1 MAAPT
6 PVRKQSC
13 LTAMADD
20 CQHYPSFWGSSMR
33 IKIGLTLTLSALSL
47 SGVQAQEK
55 AAGPLPPAEAAKLFG
70 DLPTVMQ
77 VSLSPDGEN
86 VAYISP
92 LGNRGSALLIAPTR
106 EGASPKGVLKTSG
119 DADTLM
125 WCGWDTP
132 QRLVCKAGAVAKEWG
147 YLLGA
152 TSLFAINSDGSNLK
166 TLTAK
171 QDGENALYI
180 DLRGGAI
187 VDWLPSDPGHVLM
200 MRAYVP
206 EERVGSLISKR
217 AAGMGVDRIDI
228 NSGSAK
234 RVESARLDAVEYI
247 SDGNSNVRILGVMP
261 NVGATGQISDTI
273 TYSYRDAQSRELRPL
288 GKYNFLTEEG
298 FNPFAVDPRTNR
310 AIGLKKI
317 DGRKAAVSVVL
328 DGSGMTSVMFSH
340 PEVDIDGFVYA
351 GPKREVVGAT
361 FATEKRQ
368 VIVTDG
374 KYRQMTTALGRALGG
389 KTVFVADE
397 TFDGSRLLIWAGS
410 DTDAGRYYLYAPAEK
425 KLRPLLDERPGLTGI
440 ALSQV
445 KPVRYPA
452 ADGTMIPAYLTLPP
466 GKADAKGMPAIV
478 MPHGG
483 PSARD
488 EWGFDWLAQFFANQ
502 GYAVIQPNFRGSSGY
517 GDAWYKNNGFQ
528 SWRTA
533 IGDVADAGRWL
544 TGTQGADAKRLS
556 IVGWSY
562 GGYAAL
568 QAGVIAPGLFKKI
581 VAVAP
586 VTDLAQLKSEESR
599 SSAGRVNRDFIG
611 SGPHIREGS
620 PAQNAASITAP
631 VLMFHG
637 SYDQNVNI
645 DQARTM
651 RKALQGAGKTVELI
665 EYPGLAHGLAAR
677 DARRD
682 MLNRAAAFLA
692 R

>member
-1 MAAPT
+1 
-6 PVRKQSC
+6 
-13 LTAMADD
+13 
-20 CQHYPSFWGSSMR
+20 MR
-33 IKIGLTLTLSALSL
+33 IKTVLALSLPALAL

-55 AAGPLPPAEAAKLFG
+55 AVGRLPPNEAARLFG
-70 DLPTVMQ
+70 DLPTVAQ
-77 VSLSPDGEN
+77 ASLSPDGEN
-86 VAYISP
+86 IAYISP
-92 LGNRGSALLIAPTR
+92 LGDRGSALLIASTR
-106 EGASPKGVLKTSG
+106 EGASPKGILKTSG
-119 DADTLM
+119 EADTLM
-125 WCGWDTP
+125 WCGWDMP
-132 QRLVCKAGAVAKEWG
+132 QRLVCKGGTVAKEWG

-152 TSLFAINSDGSNLK
+152 TSLFAVNSDGSNIR
-166 TLTAK
+166 TLTPK
-171 QDGENALYI
+171 QDGEYALYM
-180 DLRGGAI
+180 DTRGGAV
-187 VDWLPSDPGHVLM
+187 VDWLPADAGHVLM
-200 MRAYVP
+200 MRPNVP
-206 EERVGSLISKR
+206 EERIGSFINKR
-217 AAGMGVDRIDI
+217 AAGMSVDRIDI
-228 NSGSAK
+228 TNGSMK
-234 RVESARLDAVEYI
+234 RVETARFDAVQYI
-247 SDGNSNVRILGVMP
+247 SDGMGNVRILGLLP

-273 TYSYRDAQSRELRPL
+273 SYSYRDAQSKDLKAL

-298 FNPFAVDPRTNR
+298 FSPHAVDPNTNR
-310 AIGLKKI
+310 AIGLKKM
-317 DGRKAAVSVVL
+317 DGRKAAVAVAL
-328 DGSGMTSVMFSH
+328 DGSGMTEVMFSH

-351 GPKREVVGAT
+351 GPRREVVGAT
-361 FATEKRQ
+361 FVTEKRQ

-374 KYRQMTTALGRALGG
+374 KYRKMTAALGRALGG
-389 KTVFVADE
+389 KMVFVVDE
-397 TFDGSRLLIWAGS
+397 TLDGARLLIWAGS
-410 DTDAGRYYLYAPAEK
+410 DTDAGRYYLYTPAEK
-425 KLRPLLDERPGLTGI
+425 KLRPLLDERPALTGV

-466 GKADAKGMPAIV
+466 GKAEAKGLPAIV

-517 GDAWYKNNGFQ
+517 GDAWYKDNGFQ

-544 TGTQGADAKRLS
+544 AGTQGVDPNRLS

-581 VAVAP
+581 VAIAP

-599 SSAGRVNRDFIG
+599 SSAGRINRDFIG

-620 PAQNAASITAP
+620 PAQNAAAITAP

-651 RKALQGAGKTVELI
+651 RRALQGAGKTVELV
-665 EYPGLAHGLAAR
+665 EYPGLAHSLEAR

-682 MLNRAAAFLA
+682 MLTRTAAFLA
-692 R
+692 K